1 MPLWVQ
7 MRWFAGAARPSAGL
21 GAMKSRSQLPLALCF
36 PPAMSREDFVVSPAN
51 CEALGFIESWPD
63 WTVAIAALHG
73 PPGCGKTHLASIWQA
88 MTGARRI
95 SANDVSLAAV
105 RSRAAL
111 VIEDVDSAEPTR
123 DRDSVLFA
131 AMQTAG
137 HQFPLLLTGLA
148 APPHWPC
155 VLPDLASRFS
165 AIAALQVQAPDDRL
179 LAGLARKLF
188 ADRQLVVT
196 DEVIDHMLFLLERS
210 PGTVRDFVAE
220 ADAAALSEARPVNLS
235 LVRRLLAARQ
245 GSS

>member
-1 MPLWVQ
+1 M
-7 MRWFAGAARPSAGL
+7 
-21 GAMKSRSQLPLALCF
+21 QLPLDLPVRRSFAR
-36 PPAMSREDFVVSPAN
+36 SDFLRS
-51 CEALGFIESWPD
+51 ESNIAAFEWVDRWPD
-63 WTVAIAALHG
+63 WPSAAVALYG
-73 PPGCGKTHLASIWQA
+73 PMGCGKTHLASIWQA

-105 RSRAAL
+105 RRRAAL
-111 VIEDVDSAEPTR
+111 VIEDVDSAEATR

-137 HQFPLLLTGLA
+137 HQFPLLLTGIA
-148 APPHWPC
+148 TPPHWPC

-220 ADAAALSEARPVNLS
+220 ADAAALSEARPVNHS